1 MQFPI
6 HQQVVVITGASSG
19 IGRETAIAFARKGA
33 RVVLAARNEAAL
45 RNVAEEIRAIGGRA
59 HVVATDVADPRQVDL
74 LAQEAVNAFGGIDTW
89 VNDAAVS
96 EYATFEQ
103 MTDDE
108 FRRIVDVNLMGPVYG
123 TRAALRHMKNQGGG
137 TIINIG
143 SVLSDRAVP
152 LQSAYVAT
160 KHALRGFTDAIRMEL
175 QRERS
180 GVNVTLILPASINTP
195 FFDHARSKMAQAP
208 KPIPPVYEPDVV
220 ARAILYAA
228 EHKVREIYAGGFGKF
243 LSVMNKISP
252 RLVDWYM
259 MKNDRMFVEQ
269 SDPARPNDGCDT
281 LHVSAG
287 ANGAARGR
295 FGDQSSWSSPY
306 TRWID
311 PHPAVKGVLV
321 GAFVVG
327 AAAALVGLGRA
338 SRRRA
343 SNPAAGRRVSRA
355 GWRESAREF
364 VTRPRGERI
373 VVEDP
378 RDILARNSYVP
389 VVKALIEAGIEP
401 RTIPG
406 FERLHNKF
414 IQRLDTAAAIAAG
427 QHEAEAARSGPVRR
441 GPLSRTLRHWGS
453 RLAEAYRSA

>member
-6 HQQVVVITGASSG
+6 RQQVVVITGASSG
-19 IGRETAIAFARKGA
+19 IGRETALAFARKGA

-45 RNVAEEIRAIGGRA
+45 RNVAEEIKRIGGAA
-59 HVVATDVADPRQVDL
+59 HVVATDVADPAQVDR
-74 LAQEAVNAFGGIDTW
+74 LAQEAVNAFGRIDTW

-103 MTDDE
+103 MTDEE

-123 TRAALRHMKNQGGG
+123 TRAALRHMKGQGGG

-160 KHALRGFTDAIRMEL
+160 KHALRGFTDAVRMEL

-195 FFDHARSKMAQAP
+195 LFDHARSRMSRAP
-208 KPIPPVYEPDVV
+208 KPIPPIYEPSVV
-220 ARAILYAA
+220 SSAILYAA

-243 LSVMNKISP
+243 LSLMNKISP

-259 MKNDRMFVEQ
+259 MKNDRMFVQ
-269 SDPARPNDGCDT
+269 QIDAQKPNDGRDT
-281 LHVSAG
+281 LHVPAG

-295 FGDQSSWSSPY
+295 FGDQASSSSPY

-311 PHPAVKGVLV
+311 PHPAVKGALI
-321 GAFVVG
+321 GAFAIG
-327 AAAALVGLGRA
+327 AAAALIGLGRA
-338 SRRRA
+338 TKATLSNRA
-343 SNPAAGRRVSRA
+343 VGRGVPR
-355 GWRESAREF
+355 GGLFESAREF
-364 VTRPRGERI
+364 VTRPRGQRI

-389 VVKALIEAGIEP
+389 VVKALVEAGIEP

-414 IQRLDTAAAIAAG
+414 LRRLDTAAAIAAG
-427 QHEAEAARSGPVRR
+427 RYEAEAERSGPARR
-441 GPLSRTLRHWGS
+441 EPLGHRIRRLGS
-453 RLAEAYRSA
+453 RLAESYRSA

>member
-6 HQQVVVITGASSG
+6 HEQVVVITGASSG
-19 IGRETAIAFARKGA
+19 IGRDTALAFARKGA

-45 RNVAEEIRAIGGRA
+45 RNVAEEIKRIGGAA
-59 HVVATDVADPRQVDL
+59 HVVATDVADPQQVDR
-74 LAQEAVNAFGGIDTW
+74 LAQEAVNAFGRIDTW

-103 MTDDE
+103 MTDEE

-175 QRERS
+175 AREQS

-195 FFDHARSKMAQAP
+195 LFDHARSRMSRAP
-208 KPIPPVYEPDVV
+208 KPIPPIYEPSVV
-220 ARAILYAA
+220 SSAILYAA

-243 LSVMNKISP
+243 LSLMNKISP

-269 SDPARPNDGCDT
+269 IDPQRPNDGRDT
-281 LHVSAG
+281 LHAPAG

-295 FGDQSSWSSPY
+295 FGDQASSSSPY

-311 PHPAVKGVLV
+311 PHPAVKGALI
-321 GAFVVG
+321 GAFAIG
-327 AAAALVGLGRA
+327 AAAALIGLGRA
-338 SRRRA
+338 TRGTRA
-343 SNPAAGRRVSRA
+343 ASLWHGRPGHAPAAGAASAWARRPCHEA
-355 GWRESAREF
+355 
-364 VTRPRGERI
+364 
-373 VVEDP
+373 DP

-389 VVKALIEAGIEP
+389 VVKALVEAGIEP

-406 FERLHNKF
+406 FERLQNKF
-414 IQRLDTAAAIAAG
+414 LARLDTAAAIAAG
-427 QHEAEAARSGPVRR
+427 RYEAGAGRSGPARR
-441 GPLSRTLRHWGS
+441 EPLSRKLRRLGS
-453 RLAEAYRSA
+453 RLAESYRSA